1 MGIGKWVKKTVGKA
15 INSVTGGDET
25 ANKILGAALAL
36 PTGGASMSVSN
47 QANRDV
53 ASAEA
58 KKEANAEAAAAEQQR
73 QKDFSANVGK
83 LNKIA
88 EDAAR
93 ASRSLTDKTSLRG
106 LFGDYDQ
113 DFGAFDIWNRK
124 RKL

>member
-15 INSVTGGDET
+15 INSVTGGNET

-36 PTGGASMSVSN
+36 PTGGASMSVAN

-53 ASAEA
+53 AAKEQKKADAE
-58 KKEANAEAAAAEQQR
+58 EQQR
-73 QKDFSANVGK
+73 QNAAIASRVAG
-83 LNKIA
+83 LNKQA
-88 EDAAR
+88 EAY
-93 ASRSLTDKTSLRG
+93 ASSVRRSATDVTSMRG